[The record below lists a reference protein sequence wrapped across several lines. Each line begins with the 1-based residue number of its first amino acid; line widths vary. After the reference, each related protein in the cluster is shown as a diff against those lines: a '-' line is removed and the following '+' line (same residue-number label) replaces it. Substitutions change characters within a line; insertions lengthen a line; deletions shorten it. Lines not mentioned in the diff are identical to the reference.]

1 MQVKAILNRI
11 EKHRSFVYESVRWVE
26 GTRLVLEVE
35 VRARANTKARCS
47 GCGQAAPG
55 YDTLAPRRFEF
66 VPLWGIAVFFVYAMR
81 RVACGDCGVKVEA
94 VPWASGKRTVTESY
108 AWFLARWARRVSWK
122 EVAEV
127 FHTSWEQVF
136 RAVARAVEWGRA
148 HQDLSGVSA
157 IGIDELARQ
166 RGHRYLVSVRK
177 PPLLHEICDEPP
189 HFRRGFGH
197 GIHRT
202 GTTER
207 RLASNPPVFP
217 TCGHR
222 RPFPSPCAGRGG
234 RNPQEM
240 AALRPRGVFDV
251 VRPHACAVARAGRCG
266 AGWRPVST
274 MQRCVQNPRRRGSAP
289 GRDRDARGC

>member
-35 VRARANTKARCS
+35 VRARANTKAKCS

-166 RGHRYLVSVRK
+166 RGHRYLTLVYQIDDGRGR
-177 PPLLHEICDEPP
+177 LLWVG
-189 HFRRGFGH
+189 R
-197 GIHRT
+197 
-202 GTTER
+202 ER
-207 RLASNPPVFP
+207 REKTLEEFFEWFGEQRSAGLAFIASDMWKPYLKVIARKAGHALHVLDRFHIMAHMSKAIDEVRAKEARELG
-217 TCGHR
+217 TC
-222 RPFPSPCAGRGG
+222 
-234 RNPQEM
+234 
-240 AALRPRGVFDV
+240 
-251 VRPHACAVARAGRCG
+251 
-266 AGWRPVST
+266 
-274 MQRCVQNPRRRGSAP
+274 QRL
-289 GRDRDARGC
+289 